1 MIQAGDLRCR
11 IQLYELEEVRNVLG
25 ERTMEYRPGRRIW
38 AQIVPTSGRS
48 VPQAGEVEPMEVT
61 HRAVS
66 YTHLDVYK
74 RQLQRSPTAFCGS
87 SMAFPLAPAQRM
99 AWSRPAAWGWIWPT
113 SGGEDVRDFRKLIPR
128 EPPEGFL

>member
-25 ERTMEYRPGRRIW
+25 ERTMEYRPGRKVW

-61 HRAVS
+61 HRV
-66 YTHLDVYK
+66 VV
-74 RQLQRSPTAFCGS
+74 RSTALPELRNGLRFTFRGHWYEVLYGYPIYNRTGWLELFARLVVDD
-87 SMAFPLAPAQRM
+87 AFK
-99 AWSRPAAWGWIWPT
+99 S
-113 SGGEDVRDFRKLIPR
+113 F
-128 EPPEGFL
+128 

>member
-48 VPQAGEVEPMEVT
+48 VPQAGERSTALPELRNGLRFTFRGQWYEVLYGYPIYN
-61 HRAVS
+61 RA
-66 YTHLDVYK
+66 
-74 RQLQRSPTAFCGS
+74 
-87 SMAFPLAPAQRM
+87 
-99 AWSRPAAWGWIWPT
+99 GWLELFARLVVDDCVP
-113 SGGEDVRDFRKLIPR
+113 GV
-128 EPPEGFL
+128 